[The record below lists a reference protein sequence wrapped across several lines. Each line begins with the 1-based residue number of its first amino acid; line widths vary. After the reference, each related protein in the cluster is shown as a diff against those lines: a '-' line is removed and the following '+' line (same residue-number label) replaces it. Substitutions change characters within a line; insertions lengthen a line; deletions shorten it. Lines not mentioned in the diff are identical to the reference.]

1 MIYFITNK
9 SEQYKLSI
17 PNHLF
22 KDITILSEEGAYEL
36 FIKLIGKSNI
46 LAVDI
51 EATGLDPYR
60 TTPLLYGIGT
70 KSIQFMFDWTI
81 DIKPYIQYLVRQKK
95 IVLGHNLKYDIKLI
109 KVNTGI
115 ILTRLYDTMIC
126 EQRLWMKSGYRFAY
140 AAVVERYLNK
150 IVVKSVR
157 DEFIGV
163 NIDTFKISPAH
174 LYYLRGDLDDL
185 FEVRKKQ
192 QDYIKRFDMAF
203 LIYGIEFPLISLVA
217 EAELEGFKLDV
228 DKWKTR
234 IKKDKDIRLETE
246 IALDTEV
253 LRLRDYVSVNQLY
266 KTFDPI
272 HSLGGKFTRK
282 RIHNEIYDTFLE
294 GKTTTTLD
302 LFGENM
308 THQQLTGLK
317 KKVIVAPNN
326 INYSAKKDI
335 VYIFACLNQPMP
347 TPIGTYMIPT
357 LTDKGKLSKPV
368 DTFTVKE
375 DFLLK
380 CILDNPN
387 SIMNDFIKLKIKHS
401 KLEKAITTYGE
412 SFISKL
418 NIITGKLHTIFRQTD
433 ADTGRFQSGGG
444 TMEPDKPNF
453 QNIPADNAYRECFIT
468 DDGYSLLTPD
478 YSGAELVVMASH
490 AQDFKLIELSKGD
503 MHSHMA
509 TACWKNI
516 FGYRAQIILNRIKNN
531 PALKLIPK
539 IVEEYTKNVDLFRTF
554 IVTKETGGGKYRKD
568 FKPMTFGTIYGMYA
582 KKAAGTLNIVVEEG
596 SIVIKTIE
604 SEIPNTFEM
613 VKKASNDAK
622 KQGYVILNE
631 RTKSRAWFP
640 NLIKALKGEISEKT
654 HFKEMSAEMSAARN
668 IRIQGTQADFVKEA
682 TVVIGKHL
690 RNINLDF
697 NTQSLIISWIHDEI
711 VAKIPTYLDGNSD
724 EWKQY
729 IVNNPHFT
737 IYSSTTK
744 KQYQDLSTL
753 IVDLMKVV
761 ANRYLENVTIDVEY
775 HIGKT
780 WHK

>member
-22 KDITILSEEGAYEL
+22 KDITILPEEGAYDL
-36 FIKLIGKSNI
+36 FINLIGKANI

-81 DIKPYIQYLVRQKK
+81 DIKPYIKYLVRQNK
-95 IVLGHNLKYDIKLI
+95 IILGHNLKYDIKLI

-126 EQRLWMKSGYRFAY
+126 EQRLWMKSGYRFSY
-140 AAVVERYLNK
+140 AETVGRYLNK

-157 DEFIGV
+157 NEFIGA
-163 NIDTFKISPAH
+163 NIETFKVSPAH

-185 FEVRKKQ
+185 FTVRKKQ

-203 LIYGIEFPLISLVA
+203 LIYGIEFPLISIVA

-228 DKWKTR
+228 VKWKER
-234 IKKDKDIRLETE
+234 IQKDKDIKLKTE
-246 IALDTEV
+246 VALDKEV
-253 LRLRDYVSVNQLY
+253 LRLRDYVSTNKLY

-272 HSLGGKFTRK
+272 NSLGGKFTKERV
-282 RIHNEIYDTFLE
+282 HNEIYDTFLE
-294 GKTTTTLD
+294 DKTTTND
-302 LFGENM
+302 NLFGEKM

-317 KKVIVAPNN
+317 RKIVVTPNN

-335 VYIFACLNQPMP
+335 VYIFACLNQPLP

-368 DTFTVKE
+368 NTFAIGA
-375 DFLLK
+375 DLLLK
-380 CILDNPN
+380 YVLDHPN
-387 SIMNDFIKLKIKHS
+387 SIMNDFITLKVKHS
-401 KLEKAITTYGE
+401 KLEKAITTYGIG
-412 SFISKL
+412 FLSKV
-418 NIITGKLHTIFRQTD
+418 NVITNKLHTIFRQTD

-444 TMEPDKPNF
+444 NMEPDKPNF

-468 DDGYSLLTPD
+468 TEGSSLKTAD

-516 FGYRAQIILNRIKNN
+516 FGSRATNTLNKIRNN
-531 PALKLIPK
+531 PSLKLIPK
-539 IVEEYTKNVDLFRTF
+539 IVEEYTKNVELYRTF
-554 IVTKETGGGKYRKD
+554 VVTKETGSYRKD
-568 FKPMTFGTIYGMYA
+568 FKGMTFGTIYGMYA
-582 KKAAGTLNIVVEEG
+582 KKAASVLNIIVEEG

-604 SEIPNTFEM
+604 AIIPNTFKM
-613 VKKASNDAK
+613 VKQASDDAK
-622 KQGYVILNE
+622 KQGYVILNN
-631 RTKSRAWFP
+631 RTNSRAWFP

-682 TVVIGKHL
+682 SVVIGKHL
-690 RNINLDF
+690 RKFNLEL
-697 NTQSLIISWIHDEI
+697 NVQALIISWIHDEI
-711 VAKIPTYLDGNSD
+711 VSKVPTYLDGESE

-729 IVNNPHFT
+729 IIDNPQFT
-737 IYSSTTK
+737 LYSSTTGNH
-744 KQYQDLSTL
+744 YQDLSTL

-775 HIGKT
+775 HVGKT
-780 WHK
+780 WKK

>member
-9 SEQYKLSI
+9 AEQYKLAM
-17 PNHLF
+17 PKHLF
-22 KDITILSEEGAYEL
+22 KDIIIMDETEAYGL
-36 FIKLIGKSNI
+36 FINLIGKANV

-51 EATGLDPYR
+51 EATGLDPYK
-60 TTPLLYGIGT
+60 TIPLLYGIGT

-81 DIKPYIQYLVRQKK
+81 NIKPYIQYLVKQKK
-95 IVLGHNLKYDIKLI
+95 IILGHNLKYDIKLI

-115 ILTRLYDTMIC
+115 ILTRLYDTMVC
-126 EQRLWMKSGYRFAY
+126 EQRLWMKSGYRFSY

-150 IVVKSVR
+150 VVVKSVR
-157 DEFIGV
+157 NEFIGV

-185 FEVRKKQ
+185 FVVRKKQ

-203 LIYGIEFPLISLVA
+203 LIYGIEFPLISIVA

-228 DKWKTR
+228 VKWKER
-234 IKKDKDIRLETE
+234 IKRDKDTRLETE
-246 IALDTEV
+246 IALDNEV
-253 LRLRDYVSVNQLY
+253 VRLRDYVSTNQLY

-294 GKTTTTLD
+294 GKTTTTPD
-302 LFGENM
+302 LFGETM

-317 KKVIVAPNN
+317 KKVVVAPNN

-357 LTDKGKLSKPV
+357 LTERGKLSKPV

-380 CILDNPN
+380 CILDHPT
-387 SIMNDFIKLKIKHS
+387 SIMNDFITLKIKHS
-401 KLEKAITTYGE
+401 KLEKAIGTYGE
-412 SFISKL
+412 SFITKINS
-418 NIITGKLHTIFRQTD
+418 ITGKLHTIFRQTD

-453 QNIPADNAYRECFIT
+453 QNIPADNTYRECFIT
-468 DDGYSLLTPD
+468 DDGYSLKTAD
-478 YSGAELVVMASH
+478 YSGAELIVMASH
-490 AQDFKLIELSKGD
+490 AQDFKLIELSKID

-509 TACWKNI
+509 TACWRNI
-516 FGYRAQIILNRIKNN
+516 FGSRATTVLNRIKSN

-539 IVEEYTKNVDLFRTF
+539 IVEEYTKNVELYRTF
-554 IVTKETGGGKYRKD
+554 TVDKSTGEGKYRKD

-582 KKAAGTLNIVVEEG
+582 KKAANTLNIIVEEG
-596 SIVIKTIE
+596 TIVIKTIE
-604 SEIPNTFEM
+604 SIIPNTFEM
-613 VKKASNDAK
+613 VKRASNDAK
-622 KQGYVILNE
+622 KQGYVILNN
-631 RTKSRAWFP
+631 RTNSRAWFP

-690 RNINLDF
+690 RKFNLELDI
-697 NTQSLIISWIHDEI
+697 QALIISWIHDEL
-711 VAKIPTYLDGNSD
+711 VTKLPTYLDGESE

-729 IVNNPHFT
+729 IIDNPQF
-737 IYSSTTK
+737 SLFSTTTGRHYK
-744 KQYQDLSTL
+744 DLSTL
-753 IVDLMKVV
+753 IVDLMKVI

-775 HIGKT
+775 HVGKT
-780 WHK
+780 WKK